1 MKVLPDGT
9 RNPEIL
15 EEGFEIPE
23 GLRTPEIPQPR
34 ESSEETERVE
44 KTREAEEFLG
54 KLDAEEAEEL
64 AAPERD
70 SSPQLDWPEAEGGPG
85 GEISVN
91 RYVRDFALKHGT
103 TEGEVDAARN
113 G

>member
-1 MKVLPDGT
+1 MKK
-9 RNPEIL
+9 
-15 EEGFEIPE
+15 
-23 GLRTPEIPQPR
+23 GLRYLKDFAHLKYPSLESHLKRPR
-34 ESSEETERVE
+34 ESRRLERP
-44 KTREAEEFLG
+44 KNFLG

-103 TEGEVDAARN
+103 TEGEVGAARN